1 VIRWFLKEVGN
12 LNWDYDAEIR
22 IKKLILSPYE
32 TNCYIVA
39 CHRTGEAV
47 IIDAPGA
54 ASKIIAETSELHVRY
69 IVITHTHPDHL
80 GAFKN
85 LKEKLGVPVAV
96 HAAEADGLPSPPDLI
111 LEDGNTLKLGTVTMT
126 VLHTPGHSPGSI
138 CLLTGKQLFVGDTL
152 FPGGPGHTAN
162 PAAFKLII
170 NSITE
175 KLLVLS
181 DDTNIYP
188 GHGAGTTIGRAKQ
201 EFAEFSSRPHADD
214 LYGDVMWHTSSL
226 LQRIDRLLNSD

>member
-1 VIRWFLKEVGN
+1 MGCQRGMENMK
-12 LNWDYDAEIR
+12 WDYDAEIR
-22 IKKLILSPYE
+22 IKKLTLSPYE

-39 CHRTGEAV
+39 CPRTGEAV

-54 ASKIIAETSELHVRY
+54 ASKILAESKELHVRY
-69 IVITHTHPDHL
+69 VIITHTHPDHL

-85 LKEKLGVPVAV
+85 LREKLGVPVAV

-111 LEDGNTLKLGTVTMT
+111 LEDGNTLKFGTVTMS

-138 CLLTGKQLFVGDTL
+138 CLLTGKHLFVGDTL

-170 NSITE
+170 DSITQ
-175 KLLVLS
+175 KLFVLP
-181 DDTNIYP
+181 DDTNFYP
-188 GHGAGTTIGRAKQ
+188 GHGAGNTIGRAKQ
-201 EFAEFSSRPHADD
+201 EYAEFSSCPHADD
-214 LYGDVMWHTSSL
+214 LCGDVTWLTSRL